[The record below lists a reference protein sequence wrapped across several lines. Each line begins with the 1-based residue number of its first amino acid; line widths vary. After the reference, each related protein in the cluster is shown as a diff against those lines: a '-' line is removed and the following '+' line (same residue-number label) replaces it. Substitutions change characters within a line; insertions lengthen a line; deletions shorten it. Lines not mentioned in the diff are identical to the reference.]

1 MNSPQHSALIQWC
14 DRSSALNQ
22 PPQTHSRRII
32 SIQVCRGLAALLVVA
47 VHLHGIETKFCNT
60 NHTLLLEHGALGV
73 DLFFVISGVVI
84 SSVTIGKFGQPREA
98 ARFLYHRLARIF
110 PILWIYTTL
119 ALIAYRF
126 QPAGT
131 ADFLHPITILSSY
144 LLLPSN
150 QRLILLQAWTLTS
163 ELYFY
168 LIFFLLLLFIPE
180 RLSRWF
186 IALWGITIILLKL
199 HVGLSPSAVVQT
211 LLTPMTLE
219 FLAGCVIFHIYR
231 RRRLHKTA
239 GILLILAA
247 LLWLTATL
255 AYSLHA
261 HPGRPTW
268 IIAGPWLRPLL
279 YGSFAALFLLGAI
292 ELERSNLIRFFPI
305 LKSIGDW
312 SYSIYLS
319 HILVLELIARIL
331 SPLHP
336 NIFVI
341 ALISLPF
348 VLAAGYLSYTFI
360 ERPIL
365 NRLYK
370 SAPA

>member
-1 MNSPQHSALIQWC
+1 MIQWC
-14 DRSSALNQ
+14 DRSCTLTQA
-22 PPQTHSRRII
+22 PQTHSRRII

-60 NHTLLLEHGALGV
+60 NYTTLLEHGAIGV
-73 DLFFVISGVVI
+73 DLFFVISGIVI

-98 ARFLYHRLARIF
+98 AHFLYHRLARIF

-119 ALIAYRF
+119 ALIAYRL
-126 QPAGT
+126 QPT
-131 ADFLHPITILSSY
+131 ATTDFLHPINILSSY

-168 LIFFLLLLFIPE
+168 LVFFLLLLFAPE

-186 IALWGITIILLKL
+186 IALWGIAIVLIKL
-199 HVGLSPSAVVQT
+199 HVGLSPYATVQT
-211 LLTPMTLE
+211 LLTPLALE
-219 FLAGCVIFHIYR
+219 FLAGCFIFHIYR
-231 RRRLHKTA
+231 RGRLHKTA
-239 GILLILAA
+239 GIVLILAA
-247 LLWLTATL
+247 ILWLTAIL

-261 HPGRPTW
+261 HSGQAAW
-268 IIAGPWLRPLL
+268 IIADPWFRPLL
-279 YGSFAALFLLGAI
+279 YGTFAALFLLGAI
-292 ELERSNLIRFFPI
+292 ELERSNLIRFFPL

-319 HILVLELIARIL
+319 HILVLELIARII

-341 ALISLPF
+341 ALISLPC
-348 VLAAGYLSYTFI
+348 VLAAGYLSYTFL

-365 NRLYK
+365 NRLYR

>member
-1 MNSPQHSALIQWC
+1 MRRSRALT
-14 DRSSALNQ
+14 Q
-22 PPQTHSRRII
+22 PPQTHSPRII
-32 SIQVCRGLAALLVVA
+32 SIQVCRGLAALLIVG

-73 DLFFVISGVVI
+73 DLFFVISGIVI
-84 SSVTIGKFGQPREA
+84 SSVTIGKFGRPREA

-126 QPAGT
+126 QPAT
-131 ADFLHPITILSSY
+131 IADFLHPVNILSSY

-150 QRLILLQAWTLTS
+150 GRLILLQAWTLTS

-168 LIFFLLLLFIPE
+168 LVFFLLLLFVPE
-180 RLSRWF
+180 RLARWF
-186 IALWGITIILLKL
+186 IVLWGITIILLKL
-199 HVGLSPSAVVQT
+199 HVGLSPSATIQT
-211 LLTPMTLE
+211 LLTPMALE
-219 FLAGCVIFHIYR
+219 FLAGCAIFHIYR
-231 RRRLHKTA
+231 RGRLHKTA
-239 GILLILAA
+239 GVILVLTAVLWLAA
-247 LLWLTATL
+247 IL

-261 HPGRPTW
+261 HPGRAAW
-268 IIAGPWLRPLL
+268 IIAHPWLRPLL
-279 YGSFAALFLLGAI
+279 YGTFAALFLLGGI
-292 ELERSNLIRFFPI
+292 ELELSNLIRYFPL

-319 HILVLELIARIL
+319 HILVLELIARVIY
-331 SPLHP
+331 PLHP

-348 VLAAGYLSYTFI
+348 VLAVGYLSYTFL
-360 ERPIL
+360 ERPLL
-365 NRLYK
+365 NLLYK
-370 SAPA
+370 SAPPHQTPAKQPA